1 MWAEKI
7 RVPNS
12 NESLG
17 GISGGP
23 ILNDNGEVVG
33 IHVAGSV
40 RRGRSFSSLPRT
52 INQLLDQNDVKIN
65 SNNRNVDVA
74 KLNEADFSRLGDELR
89 SNLSVA
95 QVICRTN

>member
-1 MWAEKI
+1 
-7 RVPNS
+7 
-12 NESLG
+12 
-17 GISGGP
+17 
-23 ILNDNGEVVG
+23 
-33 IHVAGSV
+33 
-40 RRGRSFSSLPRT
+40 
-52 INQLLDQNDVKIN
+52 LLDQNDVKIN